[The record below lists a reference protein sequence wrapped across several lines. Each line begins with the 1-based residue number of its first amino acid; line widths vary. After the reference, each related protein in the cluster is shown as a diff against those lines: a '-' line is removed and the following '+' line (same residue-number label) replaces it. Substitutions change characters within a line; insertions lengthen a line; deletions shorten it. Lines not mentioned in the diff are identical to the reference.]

1 MKFYDRDKELKAL
14 GQAASS
20 TTSALIVIS
29 GRRRVGK
36 TRLINEFLK
45 NRQSLQIMIVP
56 KEDSQVA
63 SDFEELFTR
72 KGFKPSFSSVRN
84 ALEYFFTVAEER
96 ILFIDEFANILE
108 VNESIPFELQRL
120 WDENRERN
128 KVLILSGSYLSM
140 MDKIFT
146 RQKAPLFNRA
156 DLKILLEPMKPP
168 YAWKMLDEIG
178 ILDPAEKIS
187 RFCIFGGI
195 PYYYELMERF
205 RGSEPVSELF
215 FGIGQ
220 LSEEG
225 QDMLRQEFGASYR
238 KYFAILDAIGAGLC
252 SAGEISAKLGMR
264 QTTISKYIQAL
275 QTDFKLIERQVP
287 FGDNPKRSK
296 KGKYIIKD
304 NLLSFW
310 FSLVYGKRLPPRDSE
325 LNEFVSRRF
334 ELLSEDFL
342 INWLSAHGEQV
353 MRSGRWWGIVE
364 VEKGKFDQRE
374 IDILVE
380 TDTHLY
386 VGECKWSSSKM
397 GQKELAWLRQSATKL
412 RTKKNI
418 RWVLFSKS
426 GFSIS
431 ESTDILLFD
440 PNRMV
445 EG

>member
-1 MKFYDRDKELKAL
+1 MKFYDRDEELNAL
-14 GQAASS
+14 DQAVSS
-20 TTSALIVIS
+20 NTSALIVVS

-45 NRQSLQIMIVP
+45 NRKSLQIMIVP

-72 KGFKPSFSSVRN
+72 KGFKPSFPGVRN
-84 ALEYFFTVAEER
+84 ALEYFFTVAEDR
-96 ILFIDEFANILE
+96 ILFIDEFASILE
-108 VNESIPFELQRL
+108 VNKSIPFELQRL

-128 KVLILSGSYLSM
+128 KVLILSGSYSSM
-140 MDKIFT
+140 MDKLFT
-146 RQKAPLFNRA
+146 RRKAPLFNRA
-156 DLKILLEPMKPP
+156 NLKILLEPMEPP
-168 YAWKMLDEIG
+168 YVWRMLDEIG
-178 ILDPAEKIS
+178 IVDPVEKIS

-205 RGSEPVSELF
+205 KSADPVSELF

-225 QDMLRQEFGASYR
+225 QDILRQEFGAGYR
-238 KYFAILDAIGAGLC
+238 KYFAILEAIGSGIC
-252 SAGEISAKLGMR
+252 STGAISAKLGMR

-275 QTDFKLIERQVP
+275 QADFKLIERQIP
-287 FGDNPKRSK
+287 FGDNPRRSK
-296 KGKYIIKD
+296 KGKYIVKD

-353 MRSGRWWGIVE
+353 IRSGRWWGIVE

-374 IDILVE
+374 IDLIVE

-386 VGECKWSSSKM
+386 VGECKWSSNKM
-397 GQKELAWLRQSATKL
+397 GQKELDWLQQSASKL
-412 RTKKNI
+412 GTKKNI
-418 RWVLFSKS
+418 RWVLFSKC

-431 ESTDILLFD
+431 ETSDILLFD
-440 PNRMV
+440 PKKMV
-445 EG
+445 EE

>member
-120 WDENRERN
+120 WDENREKN

>member
-1 MKFYDRDKELKAL
+1 MKFYDRDEELNAL
-14 GQAASS
+14 DQAVSS
-20 TTSALIVIS
+20 NTSALIVVS

-45 NRQSLQIMIVP
+45 NRKSLQIMIVP

-72 KGFKPSFSSVRN
+72 KGFKPSFPGVRN
-84 ALEYFFTVAEER
+84 ALEYFFTVAEDR
-96 ILFIDEFANILE
+96 ILFIDEFASILE
-108 VNESIPFELQRL
+108 VNKSIPFELQRL

-128 KVLILSGSYLSM
+128 KVLILSGSYSSM
-140 MDKIFT
+140 MDKLFT
-146 RQKAPLFNRA
+146 RRKAPLFNRA
-156 DLKILLEPMKPP
+156 NLKILLEPMEPP
-168 YAWKMLDEIG
+168 YVWRMLDEIG
-178 ILDPAEKIS
+178 IVDPVEKIS

-205 RGSEPVSELF
+205 KSADPVSELF

-225 QDMLRQEFGASYR
+225 QDILRQEFGAGYR
-238 KYFAILDAIGAGLC
+238 KYFAILEAIGSGIC
-252 SAGEISAKLGMR
+252 STGAISAKLGMR

-275 QTDFKLIERQVP
+275 QADFKLIERQIP
-287 FGDNPKRSK
+287 FGDNPRWSK
-296 KGKYIIKD
+296 KGKYIVKD

-353 MRSGRWWGIVE
+353 IRSGRWWGTVE
-364 VEKGKFDQRE
+364 VEKGKFDKRE
-374 IDILVE
+374 IDLIVE
-380 TDTHLY
+380 TDTNLY
-386 VGECKWSSSKM
+386 VGECKWSSNKM
-397 GQKELAWLRQSATKL
+397 GQKELDWLQQSASKL
-412 RTKKNI
+412 GTKKNI
-418 RWVLFSKS
+418 RWVLFSKC

-431 ESTDILLFD
+431 ETSDILLFD
-440 PNRMV
+440 PKKMV
-445 EG
+445 EE